1 MHTRQSVAVPAH
13 VQLNAVDAT
22 AALLFIPSLLLIV
35 AVLVAMFAS
44 INPWSRTHPTVPE
57 QLEAEARARTL
68 ADALDQPTF
77 QRISGTSEAR

>member
-1 MHTRQSVAVPAH
+1 MLNTRQGVGVVPAH

-44 INPWSRTHPTVPE
+44 INPWSRNYPTVPE
-57 QLEAEARARTL
+57 QLEAEARAR
-68 ADALDQPTF
+68 AEALDEPTF
-77 QRISGTSEAR
+77 LRRPSEVR